1 MTSLKIR
8 KKIFL
13 SSLFVFCAWLLGFLW
28 FTQQIPQ
35 VKNATLANNE
45 FTENSGNISGNV
57 IVVLTGGSGRLE
69 YGLQLLAEHKGKTL
83 FISGAGE
90 NVTVSDILH
99 QATDNFSKKINKAD
113 IILGHEAENTIGNAQ
128 EIKNWLKNNPAH
140 NIILVTSNYHIPRSM
155 LELSYVLP
163 SVSITPAPVI
173 ADDNEM
179 VLSEYHKYIAS
190 KLRHLFVS
198 ATEKK

>member
-8 KKIFL
+8 KKILL

-35 VKNATLANNE
+35 VKNPALANNE
-45 FTENSGNISGNV
+45 FTENSGAV

-90 NVTVSDILH
+90 NVTISDILH
-99 QATDNFSKKINKAD
+99 QAPDNFSKKVNKAD

-140 NIILVTSNYHIPRSM
+140 NIILVTSNYHIPRSL
-155 LELSYVLP
+155 LELSNVLP